1 MSKETTFTSTPPE
14 SRQPISDFLL
24 SQFNEFVAAQM
35 GLFFP
40 GERRRNLEQGIYS
53 AARELGFKDAE
64 SFIQQFMSS
73 TLTQSQ
79 VEILASHLTTGET
92 YFFRDKGHSFLLQN
106 IVLPELIKN
115 KEKQHAIRIWSAGC
129 STGEEA
135 YSVAILL
142 DMLLPDLEA
151 WDISII
157 GTDINEESLQKAERG
172 IYTQWSFRMVDKKI
186 QRKYFNRHHK
196 DEWEIDGRI
205 KKMVKFR
212 HGNLIEDDFPSQ
224 HSGICN
230 MDIILCRNVFIYF
243 KSEAVSPILNK
254 FIKTLNNGGYLI
266 TGHGELFGQS
276 LVNLSQIMF
285 PEAVIYKKVADF
297 RKPVPEFKKVKKDEK
312 TKEIKI
318 IHTPPIPG
326 LSKSTIQN
334 PKKQIEGLIETGRY
348 SEAVEKAEKVLN
360 VCSEDYDTHCLK
372 AQAYANSGDYKK
384 AEQSCRKAIHIH
396 PTLADPYFLLAQI
409 AEAGGNDEEAK
420 DFLKNTLYLDPTF
433 IAAYIELGG
442 LYEKGNDLQRAK
454 KSRSTAIELLRSL
467 PSQEPVKPYNVT
479 AGELIQYVE
488 NLTGSKNEDL
498 QPVISGGKN
507 RR

>member
-1 MSKETTFTSTPPE
+1 
-14 SRQPISDFLL
+14 
-24 SQFNEFVAAQM
+24 
-35 GLFFP
+35 
-40 GERRRNLEQGIYS
+40 
-53 AARELGFKDAE
+53 
-64 SFIQQFMSS
+64 
-73 TLTQSQ
+73 
-79 VEILASHLTTGET
+79 
-92 YFFRDKGHSFLLQN
+92 
-106 IVLPELIKN
+106 
-115 KEKQHAIRIWSAGC
+115 
-129 STGEEA
+129 
-135 YSVAILL
+135 
-142 DMLLPDLEA
+142 EA

-212 HGNLIEDDFPSQ
+212 HSNLIEDDFPSQ

-285 PEAVIYKKVADF
+285 PEAVIYKKVAGPV
-297 RKPVPEFKKVKKDEK
+297 KPVTEIKKERKNEK
-312 TKEIKI
+312 TKETKFIQ
-318 IHTPPIPG
+318 PVSPIPG
-326 LSKSTIQN
+326 LNTKEFISKAPSPLPSPSRGEGCNTTPPLRGGDEGEGDVYGFTNDRISKSKIQP

-396 PTLADPYFLLAQI
+396 PTIADPYFLLAQI

-433 IAAYIELGG
+433 IAAYLELGG
-442 LYEKGNDLQRAK
+442 LYEKENDLTRANK
-454 KSRSTAIELLRSL
+454 WRNTAIELLRSL
-467 PSQEPVKPYNVT
+467 PSQEPVKPYNMT
-479 AGELIQYVE
+479 AGELLKYVE

-498 QPVISGGKN
+498 QPVVSGGKN